1 MDSVT
6 VALRVGSA
14 AITPLVRKLFR
25 GDQPGAG
32 LVARPVR
39 IGSLVSFRGEKSS
52 LTRRDLEKLVRRLVD
67 RAVDAAGPYENSGF
81 GEHEAVVQALADSL
95 SRLGDLDMDD
105 VQAVALGSEKL
116 AAALSPRRP
125 DGLSS
130 DAERLHHQLLQVSCL
145 HIVDFFAKRST
156 FVARTLA
163 EEARRTQH
171 LVEAVDLLVQRLPA
185 QYAED
190 AGFEERYRRH
200 LVHRH
205 GRLTIFGI
213 DIDDDWPLDDAYLS
227 LHTFDSGAQRAT
239 AGLESEHGRRAA
251 LPQRAEQALAG
262 RERVLLRGVAGA
274 GKTTLVQWLTVTTA
288 EWRPSRDLAHL
299 FGRVPFVLP
308 LRALTRAGRELPVPA
323 DFLSAVGCPHTAPP
337 GWAER
342 VLTAGRA
349 LLLVD
354 GIDEVPEPQRDG
366 TRRWLRDLL
375 REFPGNACLV
385 TGRPSAIREN
395 WLEAEDFHEMSLAPM
410 SGEDVTT
417 FINRW
422 HVAAGAGQDEAD
434 GLVTAVRS
442 RQDLSRLA
450 TNPLMCGL
458 ICALHRAGRGF
469 LPRGREELYEAGLRM
484 LLERRDR
491 QRSVDDG
498 LRMDFRSQVVLLER
512 LAYWLIRNGH
522 SQMERADAIALIDQA
537 LPAMNRDALG
547 TASAEEVYRRL
558 LTRSGLL
565 REPAADVVDFVHRT
579 FQDYLAARAVIEH
592 RDFPLLVRNAHLDQW
607 EDVVRMAVA
616 HARADERKRL
626 LMQLIKRGDKV
637 RKHRVR
643 LHLLAMACL
652 EHATELDPEVRREV
666 EQRAAAL
673 LPPRTY
679 EEAQAIAAAGHVALE
694 LLPGP
699 DGLTDEEAEAVVS
712 AAALVGTDAALPKL
726 AEFREHPSL
735 AVRGRIFAEWG
746 DFDHARY
753 YAAILSG
760 LPPED
765 GTRLVVNTRTE
776 LAALAG
782 FPDHPSLSLFG
793 DFTESEVVGALRDRQ
808 TKELSL
814 SCARLTDLRFL
825 RRYRNLAYL
834 ALIESTGITDLSP
847 VAELPLRT
855 LLLRQMPGVR
865 DYRCLDALTGLRSLF
880 VGDGMSCH
888 DLEALPARA
897 PLEDLGIPRT
907 VTDLTGI
914 QAWPGLTTLRIIDS
928 EDAASPLPR
937 GLGVLAG
944 MRSMTT
950 MLVPWSLPR
959 ALCDSGTPLPQV
971 ETLRLMGP
979 EDGEDLREVVA
990 GFPGL
995 RNLVLSLTS
1004 AKPPVT
1010 VDLAPLRE
1018 ADRLRSVRALGRMQ
1032 LVNEAA
1038 VPQATVC
1045 QPPESRY

>member
-14 AITPLVRKLFR
+14 AVTPLVRKLFR

-32 LVARPVR
+32 LVAEPVR
-39 IGSLVSFRGEKSS
+39 IGTLVSFRGEKSS

-67 RAVDAAGPYENSGF
+67 RAVEAAGPHETPAS

-95 SRLGDLDMDD
+95 LRLGDVDMDD
-105 VQAVALGSEKL
+105 VQAVALGPEKL

-156 FVARTLA
+156 FVARTLV

-171 LVEAVDLLVQRLPA
+171 LVEAVDLLIQRLPA
-185 QYAED
+185 RYAED
-190 AGFEERYRRH
+190 AAFEERYRRH

-213 DIDDDWPLDDAYLS
+213 DVDDDWLLDDAYLS
-227 LHTFDSGAQRAT
+227 LHTLDSEAQRAT
-239 AGLESEHGRRAA
+239 AGLEGEHGRRAA

-274 GKTTLVQWLTVTTA
+274 GKTTLVQWLAVTIA
-288 EWRPSRDLAHL
+288 EWRPCRDLAHL

-308 LRALTRAGRELPVPA
+308 LRALTRAGRELPTPG
-323 DFLSAVGCPHTAPP
+323 DFLSAVGCPHTPPP
-337 GWAER
+337 GWSER
-342 VLTAGRA
+342 ILTAGRA

-395 WLEAEDFHEMSLAPM
+395 WLEADGFHEMSLAPM
-410 SGEDVTT
+410 RGEDITT
-417 FINRW
+417 FVNRW
-422 HVAAGAGQDEAD
+422 HAAAGTGQEQAEA
-434 GLVTAVRS
+434 LVTAIRS

-522 SQMERADAIALIDQA
+522 AQMERDDAIAVIDQA
-537 LPAMNRDALG
+537 LPAMNRDTLG
-547 TASAEEVYRRL
+547 TASAEEIYRRL

-565 REPAADVVDFVHRT
+565 REPAAGVVDFVHRT

-592 RDFPLLVRNAHLDQW
+592 RDFPLLIRNAHLDQW

-626 LMQLIKRGDKV
+626 LTQLVKRGDKV

-652 EHATELDPEVRREV
+652 EHATELDPDVRREV
-666 EQRAAAL
+666 ERRAAAL

-679 EEAQAIAAAGHVALE
+679 DEARALAAAGHVALE

-699 DGLTDEEAEAVVS
+699 KGLTDDEAEAVVS

-726 AEFREHPSL
+726 AEFREHPSPGVWGKIL
-735 AVRGRIFAEWG
+735 AEWG
-746 DFDHARY
+746 DFDQARY
-753 YAAILSG
+753 YGTVLSG
-760 LPPED
+760 LPQENRARLQVH
-765 GTRLVVNTRTE
+765 TRAE
-776 LAALAG
+776 LAALAS
-782 FPDHPSLSLFG
+782 FPKRPCLALWG
-793 DFTESEVVGALRDRQ
+793 DFTESEITDALHDHQ
-808 TKELSL
+808 TTVLSL
-814 SCARLTDLRFL
+814 SCARLTSLGFL
-825 RRYRNLAYL
+825 RRYRNLADL
-834 ALIESTGITDLSP
+834 VLVESTEITDLTP
-847 VAELPLRT
+847 VAELPLRH
-855 LLLRQMPGVR
+855 LLLRKMPGVR

-880 VGDGMSCH
+880 VGDGMTCH
-888 DLEALPARA
+888 ELEALPAHA
-897 PLEDLGIPRT
+897 PLKDLGIPST

-914 QAWPGLTTLRIIDS
+914 RAWAGLTALRITDP
-928 EDAASPLPR
+928 EDAASPPPR
-937 GLGVLAG
+937 GLGALAD

-950 MLVPWSLPR
+950 LLVPGGFPR
-959 ALCDSGTPLPQV
+959 ALRDSGTRLPQV
-971 ETLRLMGP
+971 RTLDLRDL
-979 EDGEDLREVVA
+979 EDGQDLGDVVTV
-990 GFPGL
+990 FPGL
-995 RNLVLSLTS
+995 RKLMLMQASDRR
-1004 AKPPVT
+1004 PVT
-1010 VDLAPLRE
+1010 VDLAPLRG
-1018 ADRLRSVRALGRMQ
+1018 AARLRSVKTLGRVR
-1032 LVNEAA
+1032 LVNEAG
-1038 VPQATVC
+1038 VPEATVH